1 MARDRDLTWAREQRE
16 RDAAI
21 LRAYVD
27 SMIDDQRGKRLVRVR
42 ETRAQVSAWAL
53 IGLCL
58 GALALAALAE
68 ALGCA

>member
-27 SMIDDQRGKRLVRVR
+27 SMIDDQRMKVLRA
-42 ETRAQVSAWAL
+42 TRTRRARPLAWAL
-53 IGLCL
+53 L
-58 GALALAALAE
+58 GAIVCVYLAALA
-68 ALGCA
+68 ASAGGC